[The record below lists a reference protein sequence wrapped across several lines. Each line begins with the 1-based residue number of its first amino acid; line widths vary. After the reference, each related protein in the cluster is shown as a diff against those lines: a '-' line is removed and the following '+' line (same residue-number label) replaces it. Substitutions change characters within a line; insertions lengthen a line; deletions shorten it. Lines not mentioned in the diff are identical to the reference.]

1 MKLLILTPIITA
13 IIFASV
19 SANQPNKE
27 VIKAVEYS
35 SVVNTSNVKKIKK
48 KKPVWLKPGVI
59 GTTLVV
65 NGKPFV
71 IDRNQDRRHLI
82 AKIYQKTG
90 RGIIKPMHP
99 FKPHAVETIAEHEMI
114 SYISRLSSK
123 KGDVVVVDAR
133 KSIWPTLTG
142 SLPGAIHVPF
152 HRFKKNKKYALETL
166 EDEFGVVINT
176 KGEMNFSNAKILAV
190 YCNGNWCKMSPE
202 LIWEL
207 LDYGYPANKIK
218 YYRGGMQAWQL
229 LGLTTVD

>member
-1 MKLLILTPIITA
+1 MKLLILIPIFVA
-13 IIFASV
+13 IIFTSV
-19 SANQPNKE
+19 NANQPNQEIVK
-27 VIKAVEYS
+27 VANDNLAV
-35 SVVNTSNVKKIKK
+35 NITNVKKEKK

-59 GTTLVV
+59 GTTLVID
-65 NGKPFV
+65 GKPF
-71 IDRNQDRRHLI
+71 IISRNQDRKHLI

-152 HRFKKNKKYALETL
+152 HRFKKDKQYALETL
-166 EDEFGVVINT
+166 VDEFGVVINN
-176 KGEMNFSNAKILAV
+176 KGEMNFSNPKTLAV

-202 LIWEL
+202 LIWSL
-207 LDYGYPANKIK
+207 LAYNYPAHKIK
-218 YYRGGMQAWQL
+218 YYRGGMQAWQV

>member
-1 MKLLILTPIITA
+1 MKLLILTPILA
-13 IIFASV
+13 VIIFASV
-19 SANQPNKE
+19 NANQPNQEIVKTTNDNL
-27 VIKAVEYS
+27 VANI
-35 SVVNTSNVKKIKK
+35 TNVKKEKK

-59 GTTLVV
+59 GTTLVID
-65 NGKPFV
+65 GEPFV
-71 IDRNQDRRHLI
+71 ISRNQDRKHLI

-142 SLPGAIHVPF
+142 SLPGATHVPF
-152 HRFKKNKKYALETL
+152 YRFKKDKQYALETL
-166 EDEFGVVINT
+166 EDEFGVVINN
-176 KGEMNFSNAKILAV
+176 KGEMDFSNAKTLAI

-202 LIWEL
+202 LIWSL
-207 LDYGYPANKIK
+207 LDYNYPAHKIK